1 MTKYF
6 LTSNVQIEYIIV
18 TKDTNM
24 EIEKYTSEFTKD
36 TFWDKLKGNFSKISN
51 STIEMA
57 LTLYYAFRDEETPTW
72 AKSVIAGAL
81 GYFIFPLDA
90 VPDLL
95 PMLGYSDDI
104 MVLTAAITTIGFNI
118 KDRHK
123 EKAKAT
129 IKNWF
134 YNLND

>member
-1 MTKYF
+1 
-6 LTSNVQIEYIIV
+6 
-18 TKDTNM
+18 M
-24 EIEKYTSEFTKD
+24 EIEKYRSEFTKD
-36 TFWDKLKGNFSKISN
+36 SFWDKLKANFSKISN

-57 LTLYYAFRDEETPTW
+57 LTLYYAFRDDETPTW

-118 KDRHK
+118 KERHK

>member
-1 MTKYF
+1 MQNEKF
-6 LTSNVQIEYIIV
+6 KNEFSNR
-18 TKDTNM
+18 
-24 EIEKYTSEFTKD
+24 S
-36 TFWDKLKGNFSKISN
+36 FWAKLKSNLSGLSN
-51 STIEMA
+51 STIEMS
-57 LTLYYAFRDEETPTW
+57 LTLYYAFRDDDTPTW

-104 MVLTAAITTIGFNI
+104 MVLTAAIATIGFNI